1 MMITI
6 RKAQDRGRTELGWL
20 DSRHSFSFGHYYDPK
35 HRGYSALRVI
45 NDDIVKPGSGFAPH
59 GHSDMEI
66 ITFVLSGEIEHK
78 DSEGNI
84 RILPAGEFQLMS
96 AGQGITHSEYN
107 ASDSNNLRLL
117 QIWIEPNVFA
127 GKPGYQQK
135 AFAKQPGLTAIATAT
150 GEEGSLQI
158 KQDAKLQQLILEANT
173 SLTYQIAQGR
183 KLYIHQVA
191 GTLLA
196 DGKQLVAGDGAKVE
210 EQGQIVFSNNSHDS
224 IMALVFDLP

>member
-1 MMITI
+1 MITI
-6 RKAQDRGRTELGWL
+6 RKAQDRGRTDFGWL

-35 HRGYSALRVI
+35 HMDYSALRVI
-45 NDDIVKPGSGFAPH
+45 NDDMVKPGSGFATH

-96 AGQGITHSEYN
+96 AGKGIYHSEYN
-107 ASDSNNLRLL
+107 ASDANELRLL
-117 QIWIEPNVFA
+117 QIWIEPNVFS

-135 AFAKQPGLTAIATAT
+135 AFAKQPGLTAIATAK
-150 GEEGSLQI
+150 GEKGSLKI
-158 KQDAKLQQLILEANT
+158 KQDAKLQQLILEPNS
-173 SLTYQIAQGR
+173 SLAYQIEQGR

-191 GTLLA
+191 GTLLV
-196 DGKQLVAGDGAKVE
+196 DSTQLVAGDGAKVDA
-210 EQGQIVFSNNSHDS
+210 QSQIVFSNSGNEQ